1 MKAEHIRAR
10 YFGEHTF
17 EQLDAE
23 RASII
28 KRDLKR
34 GLSKLQKLPAD
45 APLKADVAKLFITT
59 IDAMKDLETESLKQ
73 VGQLFEVY
81 IEAYEKEELRNGGK

>member
-59 IDAMKDLETESLKQ
+59 IDAMNGGSLEQ
-73 VGQLFEVY
+73 VGQLFESY
-81 IEAYEKEELRNGGK
+81 IEKYKKEELRNGGK